1 MKKDQFKSI
10 FLKVDFFKGVNM
22 YKVLL
27 FSVFISSCFSFIT
40 ALLPLFVL
48 PIFEMNHN
56 DFVWPHLRYQ
66 IIGKLIDKVK
76 NFAFSPLF
84 FFWVSWDYF
93 SKINYFNRVYYVLMG
108 GMMASLYNTTLS
120 WSAPKHSKVLQSY
133 YILHNLG
140 FSQLSF

>member
-48 PIFEMNHN
+48 PIFEMNIHTTSIC
-56 DFVWPHLRYQ
+56 LA
-66 IIGKLIDKVK
+66 IISLVT
-76 NFAFSPLF
+76 
-84 FFWVSWDYF
+84 
-93 SKINYFNRVYYVLMG
+93 VLKY
-108 GMMASLYNTTLS
+108 LYRK
-120 WSAPKHSKVLQSY
+120 AH
-133 YILHNLG
+133 
-140 FSQLSF
+140 